1 MDTATRP
8 EAAPA
13 RQTGRRLDVGR
24 IAGVPMMA
32 LLLLVNV
39 GRVVTLLQD
48 TSPWDAERVGS
59 VVGAVLT
66 VCFLALLVS
75 AYLRR
80 SPARATYPS
89 RRAAVVAVATAW
101 LPLTISLLPHGEP
114 PVLQLLVA
122 NALLVSGTSLSIWS
136 IAYLD
141 RSFSLIAQAR
151 SVVRGGPYAYVRHPL
166 YTGELTAF
174 LGMMLLGTGWPGLCV
189 WLGAVGLQVYRASRE
204 EIVLAETLPDYR
216 DYQRTTPQLVPWGR
230 LRRLESE
237 RVGA

>member
-1 MDTATRP
+1 LDTATRP

-13 RQTGRRLDVGR
+13 PQVGRRLDVGR
-24 IAGVPMMA
+24 IAGVPIMVC
-32 LLLLVNV
+32 LLLANL
-39 GRVVTLLQD
+39 
-48 TSPWDAERVGS
+48 GS
-59 VVGAVLT
+59 VVTSFWGAGAWDAVRVASVVGGVLT
-66 VCFLALLVS
+66 VCFCALATS
-75 AYLRR
+75 AFLRR
-80 SPARATYPS
+80 STAKATYPS
-89 RRAAVVAVATAW
+89 WRAAVVAVTASW
-101 LPLTISLLPHGEP
+101 LPLTIPLLPRGEAAL
-114 PVLQLLVA
+114 LQLLVA
-122 NALLVSGTSLSIWS
+122 NALLIAGTCLSIWS